1 MTNFLQAEEIKVGDL
16 IQVMRHQFGE
26 LNGDVV
32 VDGDHYYQK
41 DVGIVLNVEIG
52 DDGLYDYVEILSNIW
67 DSTEKYWFLSE
78 YFAKWE

>member
-1 MTNFLQAEEIKVGDL
+1 MNNFLQPQDVKVGDL
-16 IQVMRHQFGE
+16 IQVLRHQFSD

-32 VDGDHYYQK
+32 VDGDHYYQQ
-41 DVGIVLNVEIG
+41 DIGIVLQVVRG

-67 DSTEKYWFLSE
+67 GEVEKYWFLSE